1 MVELYD
7 EAGQDE
13 NPDLTMA
20 KEGPTVI
27 MFVVLRCRKDNN
39 DCKMAALFKNKVRK
53 FF

>member
-27 MFVVLRCRKDNN
+27 MFVGVNGAGKTTTIG
-39 DCKMAALFKNKVRK
+39 KMAALFKKTR
-53 FF
+53 